1 MEHSSK
7 ASERRRYRRQSHAG
21 RKENEKRDCQGEK
34 GRENLLK
41 KEEEEKKKTFLLGR
55 RKTTMETQ
63 SDENQDQRQDKRGTN
78 EHLQRASSV
87 LFIAVFAGALTF
99 SSMLG
104 FVSAFA
110 LWGILK
116 F

>member
-41 KEEEEKKKTFLLGR
+41 KEEEEEKKNKHFCWVEEKQPWKLNQTKTKTRGRTKEVPMSTYKEPVQFFSLLCLLG
-55 RKTTMETQ
+55 
-63 SDENQDQRQDKRGTN
+63 
-78 EHLQRASSV
+78 L
-87 LFIAVFAGALTF
+87 
-99 SSMLG
+99 
-104 FVSAFA
+104 
-110 LWGILK
+110 
-116 F
+116 

>member
-7 ASERRRYRRQSHAG
+7 ESERWRYRRQSHAG
-21 RKENEKRDCQGEK
+21 RKENEKQECQGEK

-41 KEEEEKKKTFLLGR
+41 KEEEEKKTFLLGR

-104 FVSAFA
+104 FISAFA
-110 LWGILK
+110 LWGIFK

>member
-1 MEHSSK
+1 
-7 ASERRRYRRQSHAG
+7 
-21 RKENEKRDCQGEK
+21 
-34 GRENLLK
+34 
-41 KEEEEKKKTFLLGR
+41 
-55 RKTTMETQ
+55 METQ

-87 LFIAVFAGALTF
+87 LFIAVFAGTLTF

-110 LWGILK
+110 LWGIFKYQTNIHASLFCLHQSFQFICK
-116 F
+116 IAVVMLRLCSAWSRLLALVV

>member
-1 MEHSSK
+1 MSGGERK
-7 ASERRRYRRQSHAG
+7 REFAEKRRR
-21 RKENEKRDCQGEK
+21 
-34 GRENLLK
+34 
-41 KEEEEKKKTFLLGR
+41 KKKTFLLGR

-63 SDENQDQRQDKRGTN
+63 SDENQDQRQDKRVTN
-78 EHLQRASSV
+78 EHIQRASSV
-87 LFIAVFAGALTF
+87 LFIAVFTGALTF

-110 LWGILK
+110 LWGIFK